1 MAFLM
6 LLCQKMR
13 LQRKQNQLT
22 LKQMR
27 YSSLVERG
35 QKKVDKREKYYAKL
49 EKQLERQA
57 NYYKNNANMFF
68 SQMSGLGTNS
78 VNLANPYGGNAAIMG
93 MMQSLTPDQINDYLK
108 QYSGGQIKETFRPD
122 ICNIIKNG
130 GIREIRGEDGKTK
143 YVEAWTGKEVNKDSL
158 GVDPT
163 VIYQATNTLQQM
175 AQMQVSQMQ
184 QYTTQMKTNYE
195 NNVSIWL
202 EAQQEQ
208 LEAQKEWEMDMLSEE
223 QADLEAEKT
232 SVETQL
238 ELIKQE
244 KQNIE
249 QMLGQ
254 AIQDSAPKF
263 GLA

>member
-1 MAFLM
+1 
-6 LLCQKMR
+6 
-13 LQRKQNQLT
+13 
-22 LKQMR
+22 
-27 YSSLVERG
+27 
-35 QKKVDKREKYYAKL
+35 
-49 EKQLERQA
+49 
-57 NYYKNNANMFF
+57 
-68 SQMSGLGTNS
+68 
-78 VNLANPYGGNAAIMG
+78 
-93 MMQSLTPDQINDYLK
+93 
-108 QYSGGQIKETFRPD
+108 
-122 ICNIIKNG
+122 
-130 GIREIRGEDGKTK
+130 
-143 YVEAWTGKEVNKDSL
+143 
-158 GVDPT
+158 
-163 VIYQATNTLQQM
+163 
-175 AQMQVSQMQ
+175 MQ

-208 LEAQKEWEMDMLSEE
+208 LEAQKEWEMDMLAEE